1 MFGRFCIQKIK
12 GVKMSRGRPK
22 KENTFNLRIRLN
34 NAVFA
39 KVKEQSQK
47 DNKGLSTIVFNI
59 VNSNLVPD
67 FNKRLSDWN
76 FDNVVYSRLTKTTF
90 EKYKTIF
97 LNEHSKQTGLVYK
110 LFDNTAFYYYINL
123 ILEQYY
129 QI

>member
-1 MFGRFCIQKIK
+1 MP
-12 GVKMSRGRPK
+12 RGRPK

-47 DNKGLSTIVFNI
+47 DNKGLSTIVFDI

-90 EKYKTIF
+90 EKYKTTF

-110 LFDNTAFYYYINL
+110 LFDNTAFYFYINI